1 MLYGPSGTGKTE
13 LAKSILY
20 SMKKDIKIIRDI
32 NELGNIII
40 TENTGILFDDI
51 SLFHLP
57 RESKI
62 HLLDL
67 ETTSQIRILYGI
79 ATIPAS
85 TARIFTTNNLDS
97 LFSGKEYIEYP
108 KELIR
113 RVKLVP
119 IDTCMKL
126 CIEEIEEKTII
137 NETEYNKLG
146 VKIKK
151 TKISRSKKTKVI
163 RVNKE
168 S

>member
-13 LAKSILY
+13 LAKSILH
-20 SMKKDIKIIRDI
+20 SMKKDVKIIRDI

-40 TENTGILFDDI
+40 TEDTGILFDDI
-51 SLFHLP
+51 SLSHLP

-85 TARIFTTNNLDS
+85 TSRIFTTNNLNS
-97 LFSGKEYIEYP
+97 LFSGKEYIGHP
-108 KELIR
+108 KELTR

-126 CIEEIEEKTII
+126 CIEEIEEKITI
-137 NETEYNKLG
+137 NETECSKSG

-151 TKISRSKKTKVI
+151 TKINKSKKTKVI
-163 RVNKE
+163 SVNKK

>member
-1 MLYGPSGTGKTE
+1 
-13 LAKSILY
+13 
-20 SMKKDIKIIRDI
+20 MKKDVKIVRDI
-32 NELGNIII
+32 NELGNITI

-51 SLFHLP
+51 SLFYLS

-85 TARIFTTNNLDS
+85 TARIFTTNDLNS
-97 LFSGKEYIEYP
+97 LFSGKEYMGHP

-113 RVKLVP
+113 RAKLVS

-126 CIEEIEEKTII
+126 RVEEIEEKTII
-137 NETEYNKLG
+137 DEIECRKSGIKT
-146 VKIKK
+146 KK
-151 TKISRSKKTKVI
+151 TKISKKTKVI
-163 RVNKE
+163 SADKCP
-168 S
+168 

>member
-1 MLYGPSGTGKTE
+1 MLHGPSGTGKTE
-13 LAKSILY
+13 LAKSILH
-20 SMKKDIKIIRDI
+20 SMKKDVKIIRDI
-32 NELGNIII
+32 NELGNITI

-51 SLFHLP
+51 SLFHLS

-85 TARIFTTNNLDS
+85 TARIFTTNNLNS
-97 LFSGKEYIEYP
+97 LFSGKEYMGHP

-113 RVKLVP
+113 RVKLVL

-126 CIEEIEEKTII
+126 RIEEIEEKTII
-137 NETEYNKLG
+137 NETEYSKSG

-151 TKISRSKKTKVI
+151 TKINRSKKTKVI
-163 RVNKE
+163 SVNEE